1 MIRATLD
8 TNVLASG
15 FANAQGVPS
24 QILQAWRAGRFHLVA
39 SDYILWELPR
49 IFARAYFLQR
59 LTPKQIEGV
68 IALLRSEA
76 TIAPIITPVRGVAS
90 DPADDLIVA
99 AALSGR
105 ADYLVT
111 GDKKLE
117 ELGSYQTVKL
127 ISPRAFLDMLA
138 DLNN

>member
-15 FANAQGVPS
+15 FVSAEGIS
-24 QILQAWRAGRFHLVA
+24 GQILQAWRAGRFHLVA
-39 SDYILWELPR
+39 SDYILWELTR
-49 IFARAYFLQR
+49 IFAKTYFRQR
-59 LTPKQIEGV
+59 LTAKRIEGI
-68 IALLRSEA
+68 IALLRGEA
-76 TIAPIITPVRGVAS
+76 TIAPIVTPVRGVAS

-117 ELGSYQTVKL
+117 GLGSYQGVTIL
-127 ISPRAFLDMLA
+127 SPRAFLDMLA
-138 DLNN
+138 DINN